1 MNISASSL
9 AYAPDRIWRARH
21 AYFEEGRTPHE
32 DLIDQPV
39 LRSWQRCG
47 AHGRSV
53 AEHVAFDPVERG
65 TLARLHDEHRDLL
78 ATARPE
84 LDDLAGAV
92 GDAGYAVMLTDARGH
107 VLGVAGPMDR
117 HSLPLRQA
125 FRPGVDVS
133 EAAIGTSAMSLALA
147 ERQAVR
153 VLGPEHFFTD
163 NQIFHCCAAPLFD
176 PRGRLLGSV
185 DATRDMPGLVAGA
198 LALTQR
204 CAGLIERRLFA
215 GHPAFVRITLESQG
229 GAEGACLAFD
239 RDGQWVAANSAARRL
254 VDVPLVPDGVTFD
267 ELFEDRFDAFFSA
280 LRRSGELPL
289 RLKGGVRLRARPL
302 ACAAATRPSLALAA
316 HEASPQLAP
325 QPPVDPAF
333 SAAFDQALRA
343 FNAGLPVLLTGE
355 TGAGK
360 EVAAQA
366 LHAASRRSG
375 PLIAINCGA
384 IAPELVAAELFG
396 HVEGAY
402 TGARRGGSPGKI
414 AAAYGGTVLLDEIG
428 EMPPDVQVALLRVLD
443 EQAITPL
450 GATRP
455 LPVDVRFLCATHRD
469 LASLVAAGRF
479 REDLFYRLS
488 GFLLT
493 VPPLRARPDFEAVL
507 DRLCAGVGCDPGRL
521 PAALRRALQALPWP
535 GNVRQLQH
543 ALRLAVAIAPEDGPL
558 DMSHFPSVHPAASPS
573 LVAPVASLKD
583 LQQRAIGAALKQ
595 TQGNVPAAA
604 KLLGMGRATLYRK
617 LGKQD

>member
-1 MNISASSL
+1 MKITASSL
-9 AYAPDRIWRARH
+9 AYEPDRIWRARH
-21 AYFEEGRTPHE
+21 AYFEEGRLPQD
-32 DLIDQPV
+32 DLIDQPL

-47 AHGRSV
+47 AYGRSV

-78 ATARPE
+78 TTAHDE

-117 HSLPLRQA
+117 HSAPLRQA

-163 NQIFHCCAAPLFD
+163 NQIFHCCAAPVFD

-204 CAGLIERRLFA
+204 CARRIERQLFD
-215 GHPAFVRITLESQG
+215 GQPAFVRITLESQG
-229 GAEGACLAFD
+229 GLDDACLAFD
-239 RDGQWVAANSAARRL
+239 RDGQWVAANSAACRL
-254 VDVPLVPDGVTFD
+254 IDVPLVPDGVRFD
-267 ELFEDRFDAFFSA
+267 ELFEERFDAFVSG
-280 LRRSGELPL
+280 LRRSGELRL
-289 RLKGGVRLRARPL
+289 RLKGGVRLLVRSL
-302 ACAAATRPSLALAA
+302 AGAAAAKTSVALAA
-316 HEASPQLAP
+316 RDAHSRSA
-325 QPPVDPAF
+325 PPVPADPAF
-333 SAAFDQALRA
+333 GATFTRALRA
-343 FNAGLPVLLTGE
+343 FDAGLPVLVTGE

-366 LHAASRRSG
+366 LHRASRRHGG
-375 PLIAINCGA
+375 PLVAINCGA
-384 IAPELVAAELFG
+384 VAAELFG

-414 AAAYGGTVLLDEIG
+414 AAAHGGTLLLDEIG
-428 EMPPDVQVALLRVLD
+428 EMPLDVQVALLRVLD
-443 EQAITPL
+443 EQAITPV
-450 GATRP
+450 GATRAT
-455 LPVDVRFLCATHRD
+455 PVDVRFVCATHRD
-469 LASLVAAGRF
+469 LCSLVAAGHF
-479 REDLFYRLS
+479 REDLFYRVS
-488 GFLLT
+488 GFVLT
-493 VPPLRARPDFEAVL
+493 VPPLRERADFDAVL
-507 DRLCAGVGCDPGRL
+507 DGLCAKLGCDPARL
-521 PAALRRALQALPWP
+521 PSALRRALQALPWP
-535 GNVRQLQH
+535 GNVRQLRH
-543 ALRLAVAIAPEDGPL
+543 ALTLALATAPDDDPL
-558 DMSHFPSVHPAASPS
+558 DLDHFTSVHAPMLSGATS
-573 LVAPVASLKD
+573 VATLKE
-583 LQQRAIGAALKQ
+583 LQRRAIDAALAQ
-595 TQGNVPAAA
+595 TQGHVPSAA

-617 LGKQD
+617 LAEQD